1 MKITIALAI
10 IILSSS
16 CCIYRDIQ
24 ESIGTSYD
32 EIPGGYT
39 VKIQDVYKPSD
50 RVRNGDVY
58 KTE

>member
-1 MKITIALAI
+1 M
-10 IILSSS
+10 
-16 CCIYRDIQ
+16 YYDIK
-24 ESIGTSYD
+24 ESFGTTYD